1 MEIQALWFR
10 EMVTDMLQDLRD
22 GLRVL
27 RREPGYVSIAVVV
40 AALAIG
46 ATTTLFSVTNHVLLR
61 PLPWPESERLIRLEE
76 TRGNRPGRRAQTIT
90 NGTYLAWRDRPATIE
105 ALGGWRRRG
114 VTMRDQ
120 GNAERLE
127 IVAATPSLFNVL
139 RVGPHIG
146 RVFVEEDADR
156 GQAGVMVLGFGLWQQ
171 RFGGRPDA
179 LGRPVQLGERSYTI
193 VGVMPRGFGFP
204 DGRTQVWVPLYVP
217 PAESG
222 GMRLNMLVSALAR
235 LQPGVTAAQ
244 AAAEATARAQATADR
259 GDGLTRF
266 GSDGEVA
273 VAAAPA
279 LEFVTADV
287 RPAIVVLNVA
297 GALLFLTAVASLV
310 NMQLTRVVKRRS
322 ELALRAALGA
332 GTARLTRQWLVESG
346 IVGLIGGLAGV
357 TLSILLHR
365 LLPVVL
371 PFDFPRV
378 DEITLD
384 ARVLSF
390 AVLATVA
397 VGAGCGLVPALQA
410 RKLTLSESLA
420 LNSRGPVGGGAR
432 TALGRARGALIVG
445 QIAVA
450 CVLSVS
456 GLLLARSFVELLE
469 ADRGYNHQNVLT
481 AQIPLPPGANWERYA
496 PMLEALQARVQALP
510 GVTHVA
516 FGNALPFVATGEIKL
531 LTMPDPYNPTATIQA
546 QAVQRVVSPDYFE
559 TLRLRI
565 TAGRHL
571 NHRDTAT
578 APRVVVVNR
587 SFADQ
592 FLGERPIGSYIP
604 VVNGLPDWEVVGVV
618 DDMKQGGI
626 LDAPSTRFGGV
637 AEPPQPAILQSYRQI
652 DSRESRFVLLVRT
665 VGDPLELA
673 PTLRSLLRD
682 EDPSLVLDSIMTMED
697 RVLTSLAKPRTY
709 AVLLGGFA
717 AFAVVIAGVGLLG
730 VLSYTTA
737 QRTREI
743 AIRAALGA
751 RPGAI
756 VGLVLRH
763 GAAMTASGLG
773 IGLLTTFIA
782 VRLLVANLY
791 GISAYD
797 PLSFF
802 AATVMVAVVSLAA
815 CAAPAW
821 VALRVDPLVAL
832 RTD

>member
-1 MEIQALWFR
+1 
-10 EMVTDMLQDLRD
+10 MLQDLRD

-105 ALGGWRRRG
+105 VLGGWRRRA
-114 VTMRDQ
+114 VTMLDQ
-120 GNAERLE
+120 GDAQRLE
-127 IVAATPSLFNVL
+127 IVDATPSLFTVL

-146 RVFVEEDADR
+146 RVFVEEDGGPP

-171 RFGGRPDA
+171 RFGGRPDV

-204 DGRTQVWVPLYVP
+204 DGRTQAWVPLYVP
-217 PAESG
+217 PAESR

-235 LQPGVTAAQ
+235 LEPGVTAAQ
-244 AAAEATARAQATADR
+244 AAAEATARAQATPDR
-259 GDGLTRF
+259 ERAGNAMF

-310 NMQLTRVVKRRS
+310 NMQLTRVVKRRH

-346 IVGLIGGLAGV
+346 IVGLISGLAGV

-384 ARVLSF
+384 ARILSF

-420 LNSRGPVGGGAR
+420 LDRRAPVGGGAR

-456 GLLLARSFVELLE
+456 GLLLARSFVELLD

-481 AQIPLPPGANWERYA
+481 AQIPLPRRANWERYA
-496 PMLEALQARVQALP
+496 PMLEALQARVEALP

-531 LTMPDPYNPTATIQA
+531 LTMPDPYDPSATIQA
-546 QAVQRVVSPDYFE
+546 QAVQRVVSPDYFD

-571 NHRDTAT
+571 THRDTAT

-587 SFADQ
+587 SFAEQ
-592 FLGERPIGSYIP
+592 FLGARPIGSYIP
-604 VVNGLPDWEVVGVV
+604 VVNGLPDWEVVGVL
-618 DDMKQGGI
+618 DDMKQSGI

-637 AEPPQPAILQSYRQI
+637 ADPPQPAIFQSYRQI
-652 DSRESRFVLLVRT
+652 DSREFRFVLLVRT
-665 VGDPLELA
+665 VGDPQQLA

-782 VRLLVANLY
+782 VRLLAANLY
-791 GISAYD
+791 GISVYD
-797 PLSFF
+797 PLSFL

-815 CAAPAW
+815 CAAPAS
-821 VALRVDPLVAL
+821 VAVRVDPLVAL

>member
-1 MEIQALWFR
+1 
-10 EMVTDMLQDLRD
+10 MLQDLRD

-46 ATTTLFSVTNHVLLR
+46 ATTTLFSVTNHVLLI

-105 ALGGWRRRG
+105 ALGGWRSRG

-146 RVFVEEDADR
+146 RLFVEEDAGR

-171 RFGGRPDA
+171 RFGGRPDV
-179 LGRPVQLGERSYTI
+179 LGRPVQLDERSYTI

-204 DGRTQVWVPLYVP
+204 DGRTQAWVPLYVP
-217 PAESG
+217 PAASG
-222 GMRLNMLVSALAR
+222 GMRISMLVSALAR
-235 LQPGVTAAQ
+235 LKPGVTAAQ

-259 GDGLTRF
+259 GGDGLAMF
-266 GSDGEVA
+266 GSEGE

-279 LEFVTADV
+279 LEVVTADV

-332 GTARLTRQWLVESG
+332 GTARITRQWLVESG

-390 AVLATVA
+390 AVFATVA

-420 LNSRGPVGGGAR
+420 LDSRAPVGGGAR

-456 GLLLARSFVELLE
+456 GLLLARSFVELLD

-481 AQIPLPPGANWERYA
+481 AQIPLPPRANWERYA
-496 PMLEALQARVQALP
+496 PMLEALQARVEALT

-531 LTMPDPYNPTATIQA
+531 LTMPDPYDPSATIQA
-546 QAVQRVVSPDYFE
+546 QAVQRVVSPDYFD

-571 NHRDTAT
+571 THRDTAT

-587 SFADQ
+587 SFAEQ

-604 VVNGLPDWEVVGVV
+604 VVNGLPDWEVVGVL

-637 AEPPQPAILQSYRQI
+637 ADPPQPAIFQSYRQI
-652 DSRESRFVLLVRT
+652 DSGEFRFVLLVRT
-665 VGDPLELA
+665 VGDPQQLA

-782 VRLLVANLY
+782 VRLLAANLY
-791 GISAYD
+791 GISVYD

-815 CAAPAW
+815 CAAPAS
-821 VALRVDPLVAL
+821 VAVRVDPLVAL
-832 RTD
+832 RID